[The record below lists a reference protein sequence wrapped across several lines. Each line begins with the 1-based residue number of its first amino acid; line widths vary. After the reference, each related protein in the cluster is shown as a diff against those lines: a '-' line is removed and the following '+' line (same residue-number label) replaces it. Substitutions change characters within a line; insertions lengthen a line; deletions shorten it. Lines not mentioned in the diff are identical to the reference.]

1 MQRYYKERG
10 KTMTNQAK
18 HVSEVFFH
26 LGVLQL
32 GVQIQVLAGH
42 TNLPAVCLAA
52 VTIGRA
58 GAVCRAAICG
68 IAVYGVTAGEAA
80 AAGPVDQREPARGR
94 LCRMHR
100 YLWKDANAAAV
111 HVCRRNGG
119 ADLQASRASS
129 AKRLV

>member
-1 MQRYYKERG
+1 
-10 KTMTNQAK
+10 MTNQAK

-26 LGVLQL
+26 LGMLQL

-42 TNLPAVCLAA
+42 AGVPAACLAA
-52 VTIGRA
+52 VAIGRA
-58 GAVCRAAICG
+58 GAVCRAAIC
-68 IAVYGVTAGEAA
+68 AVYGVTAGEAD
-80 AAGPVDQREPARGR
+80 AAGPVDQRKPARGR

-111 HVCRRNGG
+111 HVRRRNGG